1 MIPIE
6 LENNSKQI
14 EENLKTI
21 LTLEYMGI
29 HIEDTKE
36 QDFKQLYYFSVPEK
50 STIETNDF
58 LNDQIKTSDGLIQVA
73 KDFLAVMIISSCKS
87 EFDDRE
93 EFIPKSVVI
102 QIIDEIES
110 DINDIN
116 HKLEHI
122 NGLTEVDEI
131 KKQVSE
137 LSTKLY

>member
-1 MIPIE
+1 MAYKNTNYRE
-6 LENNSKQI
+6 QI
-14 EENLKTI
+14 
-21 LTLEYMGI
+21 
-29 HIEDTKE
+29 DKE
-36 QDFKQLYYFSVPEK
+36 AYQYGD
-50 STIETNDF
+50 
-58 LNDQIKTSDGLIQVA
+58 
-73 KDFLAVMIISSCKS
+73 LADY

-93 EFIPKSVVI
+93 EFFPKSVVI

>member
-1 MIPIE
+1 MAYKNTNYRE
-6 LENNSKQI
+6 QI
-14 EENLKTI
+14 
-21 LTLEYMGI
+21 
-29 HIEDTKE
+29 DKE
-36 QDFKQLYYFSVPEK
+36 AYQYGD
-50 STIETNDF
+50 
-58 LNDQIKTSDGLIQVA
+58 
-73 KDFLAVMIISSCKS
+73 LADY

-116 HKLEHI
+116 HMLEPI

-131 KKQVSE
+131 KEQVSE

>member
-1 MIPIE
+1 MAYKNTNYRE
-6 LENNSKQI
+6 QI
-14 EENLKTI
+14 
-21 LTLEYMGI
+21 
-29 HIEDTKE
+29 DKE
-36 QDFKQLYYFSVPEK
+36 AYQYGD
-50 STIETNDF
+50 
-58 LNDQIKTSDGLIQVA
+58 
-73 KDFLAVMIISSCKS
+73 LADY

-122 NGLTEVDEI
+122 NGLTEVDKI

>member
-1 MIPIE
+1 MAYKNTNYRE
-6 LENNSKQI
+6 QI
-14 EENLKTI
+14 
-21 LTLEYMGI
+21 
-29 HIEDTKE
+29 DKE
-36 QDFKQLYYFSVPEK
+36 AYQYGD
-50 STIETNDF
+50 
-58 LNDQIKTSDGLIQVA
+58 
-73 KDFLAVMIISSCKS
+73 LADY

-116 HKLEHI
+116 HKLESI

-137 LSTKLY
+137 LSAKLY

>member
-1 MIPIE
+1 MAYKNTNYRE
-6 LENNSKQI
+6 QI
-14 EENLKTI
+14 
-21 LTLEYMGI
+21 
-29 HIEDTKE
+29 DKE
-36 QDFKQLYYFSVPEK
+36 AYQYGD
-50 STIETNDF
+50 
-58 LNDQIKTSDGLIQVA
+58 
-73 KDFLAVMIISSCKS
+73 LADYEFD

-116 HKLEHI
+116 HKLEPI

-131 KKQVSE
+131 KEQVSE

>member
-1 MIPIE
+1 MAYKNTNYRE
-6 LENNSKQI
+6 QI
-14 EENLKTI
+14 
-21 LTLEYMGI
+21 
-29 HIEDTKE
+29 DKE
-36 QDFKQLYYFSVPEK
+36 AYQNGD
-50 STIETNDF
+50 
-58 LNDQIKTSDGLIQVA
+58 
-73 KDFLAVMIISSCKS
+73 LADY